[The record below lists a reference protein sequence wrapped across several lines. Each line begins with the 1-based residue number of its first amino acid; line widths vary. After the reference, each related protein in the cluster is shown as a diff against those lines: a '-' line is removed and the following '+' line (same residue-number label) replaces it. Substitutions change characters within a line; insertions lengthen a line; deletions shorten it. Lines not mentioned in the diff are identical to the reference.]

1 MQQRRGLRDTSPCR
15 TRLGAEPQKT
25 KPQFR
30 NRLTG
35 GVLVRMNDPL
45 FQHGEH
51 IIKGELETGL
61 AGAIGDQG
69 TRIMDKSRRQASGKL
84 WGTAPGTPER

>member
-1 MQQRRGLRDTSPCR
+1 
-15 TRLGAEPQKT
+15 
-25 KPQFR
+25 
-30 NRLTG
+30 
-35 GVLVRMNDPL
+35 MNDPL